1 MSLRRGRLKSGSRRT
16 AARCMSHLTTARH
29 SACRPNCFVS
39 PAPPPK
45 CRAIPKPNARRL
57 AESATSPSFPSIRSA
72 IMRCGSGSTTCIPPA
87 SIPGRFCAISESTPS
102 GAFRIISTICRPRA
116 WTATSRACAKARRI
130 EPLRRCEWT
139 KNDCPRMLYP
149 RKKRRTAF
157 LTCAALLVIVP
168 LGMTTAFAQLRG
180 HGGPVRALAISSDGQ
195 TAVTGSFDSTAI
207 RWSLTRNAAEQ
218 VLRFH
223 ADAVNAVVLLRD
235 GRAAT
240 AGADGRIAIW
250 TPGNAEPDAVLEGH
264 TAPIAAL
271 ALSPDGAI
279 LASASWDQTVR
290 LWPLAGGVPRVLEGH
305 TQNVNGVAFAPHGRT
320 LVSVSYDQS
329 VRIWPLSG
337 PSTPTVV
344 AMPSPLNAV
353 AVGGDG
359 EITAGGADGKLYFLN
374 GSGAP
379 AGEIAAGPRPVISIA
394 ISPDGALMAAAGIG
408 GSVAVIDRKTR
419 DVAGTLVGPGLPVW
433 SVAFLPDSRTLL
445 TGGADNIIRRWD
457 AVTGDPVDPILLET
471 AGDPLAAYA
480 GDHGAEVFRACV
492 ACHTLNAEQ
501 ANKAGPTLAGIFGR
515 RIATLPG
522 YNFSEGLKRLDI
534 VWTPET
540 VSRLFEIG
548 PSAYTPGTK
557 MPEQRIGSDQ
567 DRAALVQFLERA
579 TKR

>member
-1 MSLRRGRLKSGSRRT
+1 
-16 AARCMSHLTTARH
+16 
-29 SACRPNCFVS
+29 
-39 PAPPPK
+39 
-45 CRAIPKPNARRL
+45 
-57 AESATSPSFPSIRSA
+57 
-72 IMRCGSGSTTCIPPA
+72 
-87 SIPGRFCAISESTPS
+87 
-102 GAFRIISTICRPRA
+102 
-116 WTATSRACAKARRI
+116 
-130 EPLRRCEWT
+130 
-139 KNDCPRMLYP
+139 MLHP
-149 RKKRRTAF
+149 RKKRRPGF
-157 LTCAALLVIVP
+157 LTCAALLVVLP
-168 LGMTTAFAQLRG
+168 LGMTAAFAQLRG

-223 ADAVNAVVLLRD
+223 ADAVNAVVLLKD

-240 AGADGRIAIW
+240 AGADGRIAVW
-250 TPGNAEPDAVLEGH
+250 SPGNAAPDAVLEGH

-271 ALSPDGAI
+271 ALSPDGAT
-279 LASASWDQTVR
+279 LASASWDQTLR
-290 LWPLAGGVPRVLEGH
+290 LWPLAGGAPRVLEGH
-305 TQNVNGVAFAPHGRT
+305 TQNVNGVAFAPDGRT

-337 PSTPTVV
+337 PAAPTVV

-353 AVGGDG
+353 AVSGDG
-359 EITAGGADGKLYFLN
+359 EIVAGGADGKLYFLT
-374 GSGAP
+374 GGGAA

-394 ISPDGALMAAAGIG
+394 ISPNGALMAAASIG

-419 DVAGTLVGPGLPVW
+419 DLARTLVGPGLPVW

-457 AVTGDPVDPILLET
+457 AVTGEPVDPILLET

-480 GDHGAEVFRACV
+480 GDHGADVFRACV
-492 ACHTLNAEQ
+492 ACHTLGAEQ
-501 ANKAGPTLAGIFGR
+501 ANRAGPTLAGIFGR

-522 YNFSEGLKRLDI
+522 YNFSEALRRLDI

-557 MPEQRIGSDQ
+557 MPEQRIGSEQ
-567 DRAALVQFLERA
+567 DRAALVKFLERA
-579 TKR
+579 TTR